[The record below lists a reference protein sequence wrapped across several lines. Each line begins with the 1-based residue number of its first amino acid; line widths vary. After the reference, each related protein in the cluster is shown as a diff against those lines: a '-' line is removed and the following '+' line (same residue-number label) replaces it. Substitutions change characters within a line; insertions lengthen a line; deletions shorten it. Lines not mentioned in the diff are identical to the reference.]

1 MALACKFSDILEQ
14 VIAGNKRSHLLKV
27 ELDTNNNNNFDHIGH
42 LTQMGMS
49 EYWRQLDNTMK
60 DFDCGKTELE
70 PNPLGKLPGVRS
82 ESLDRKPAHKDDSY
96 RHKPWN
102 KVG

>member
-1 MALACKFSDILEQ
+1 MLKRPADSLNRQVMALACKFNDILER

-27 ELDTNNNNNFDHIGH
+27 ELDTSNNNNFDHIGH

-60 DFDCGKTELE
+60 DFE
-70 PNPLGKLPGVRS
+70 P
-82 ESLDRKPAHKDDSY
+82 
-96 RHKPWN
+96 W
-102 KVG
+102 